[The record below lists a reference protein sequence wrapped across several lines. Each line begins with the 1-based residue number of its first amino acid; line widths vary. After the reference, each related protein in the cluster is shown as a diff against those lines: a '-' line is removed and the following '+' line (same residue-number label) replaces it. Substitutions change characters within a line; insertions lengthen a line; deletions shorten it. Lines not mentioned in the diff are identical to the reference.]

1 MHSLLLGAPLTLDDL
16 DRVDEI
22 RRLVQRELPPHHKAL
37 TEVLFLFLT
46 MVAGHASTNKLS
58 AYELATIFAPLLL
71 RQVSHLS
78 VKSFSL
84 TARSLQAPN

>member
-1 MHSLLLGAPLTLDDL
+1 M
-16 DRVDEI
+16 DEL
-22 RRLVQRELPPHHKAL
+22 RRLVQRELPPPNKAL

-71 RQVSHLS
+71 RYESDES
-78 VKSFSL
+78 S
-84 TARSLQAPN
+84 